1 MPTAS
6 PLRRPPTQARS
17 RQRVSRIVDAAG
29 TIVEE
34 QGVAAAT
41 VRAIA
46 DRAGVSP
53 ATLYQFF
60 ANRDAVLEQLLGQ
73 ELEVLDARLA
83 DALAER
89 PASSVRE
96 AVDAL
101 FDVHERHYLDRP
113 ALVALYYSAR
123 ESGAVRAEVQAHL
136 ARLAA
141 AVYEVMVS
149 AKLLRPGTER
159 RVVDIAIAL
168 GDRIFELAYRD
179 IHLRDDAV
187 IAEGKLAITSYLQ
200 AHESLSPP
208 R

>member
-1 MPTAS
+1 M
-6 PLRRPPTQARS
+6 
-17 RQRVSRIVDAAG
+17 
-29 TIVEE
+29 EE
-34 QGVAAAT
+34 QGVAAAS

-46 DRAGVSP
+46 ERAGVSP

-73 ELEVLDARLA
+73 ELEDLDARLA
-83 DALAER
+83 DALAAR
-89 PASSVRE
+89 PASSIRE

-113 ALVALYYSAR
+113 ALAALYYSAR

-136 ARLAA
+136 ARISA
-141 AVYEVMVS
+141 AVYEAMV
-149 AKLLRPGTER
+149 AAELFRPDTER
-159 RVVDIAIAL
+159 RVIDVAIAL

-179 IHLRDDAV
+179 VHHRDDAV

-200 AHESLSPP
+200 TYENPSQP